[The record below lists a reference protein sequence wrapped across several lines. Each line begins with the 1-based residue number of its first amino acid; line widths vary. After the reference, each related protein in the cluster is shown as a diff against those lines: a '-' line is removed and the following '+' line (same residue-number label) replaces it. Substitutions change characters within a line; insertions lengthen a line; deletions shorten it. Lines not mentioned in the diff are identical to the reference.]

1 MQIDEQG
8 LFLWNLPCLNSLNSS
23 PFLFFKA
30 WLTIFLQERAF
41 SFFFLLV
48 SWIISQFSFRI
59 LSHSL
64 ISLILL
70 LGFFFFFF
78 LTLSHVNF
86 QFVSSLILS
95 QVSIF
100 LEETEKRTYRVI
112 EMMELSLSLELNF
125 DLFDTALTEMIK
137 FSLISF
143 IYLLI
148 LFSLI
153 VKLGILDLE
162 KLSS

>member
-1 MQIDEQG
+1 M
-8 LFLWNLPCLNSLNSS
+8 
-23 PFLFFKA
+23 
-30 WLTIFLQERAF
+30 
-41 SFFFLLV
+41 
-48 SWIISQFSFRI
+48 
-59 LSHSL
+59 
-64 ISLILL
+64 
-70 LGFFFFFF
+70 
-78 LTLSHVNF
+78 NF

>member
-70 LGFFFFFF
+70 LGFFFF

-100 LEETEKRTYRVI
+100 LEETEKRTYWVI